1 MEMRSYRKLVFT
13 GFVSVLLVLGCAS
26 HEISEFN
33 PHTIKTITGW
43 HLCLTDEMATYEK
56 ALDREGSGKTK
67 SKKSVLLKC
76 DVKLRDDI
84 AFYLTTKHKINLVE
98 ELKPTI
104 GVIRAD
110 AECRWEHYVTLDIM
124 IFDWKHNRLAKI
136 EVINGEDV
144 MLKDDEQFAE
154 YCADVIAK
162 VISSQ

>member
-1 MEMRSYRKLVFT
+1 MRSYRKLVFT

-110 AECRWEHYVTLDIM
+110 AECRWEHYVTLNIM

-136 EVINGEDV
+136 EVTNGEDV

-162 VISSQ
+162 VISSP

>member
-124 IFDWKHNRLAKI
+124 ILDWKHNRLAKI
-136 EVINGEDV
+136 EVTNGEDV